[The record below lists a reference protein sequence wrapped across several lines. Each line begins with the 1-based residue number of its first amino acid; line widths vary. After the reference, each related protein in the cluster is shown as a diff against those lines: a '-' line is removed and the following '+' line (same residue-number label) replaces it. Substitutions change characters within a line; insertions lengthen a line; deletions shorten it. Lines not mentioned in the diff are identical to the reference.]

1 MDKEQMTY
9 AITLEWLYNVING
22 NHETAHQIIC
32 KMAGKSPDI
41 IHDIFACSSIIISNF
56 AGILKTQSKEND
68 VYINKFCQDMISEDT
83 PEEVFEQFMSEEN
96 YNDPDDFKRPPEY
109 TGVPYN
115 RDFTEED
122 LHRAIDKV
130 NRSLDKLG
138 RGVPRLQASPSGD
151 PSKSKQYVDNERQP
165 IKLKFVGVEFDYDKV
180 NLGEKKVNIALENGF
195 EIIKTIN
202 TESGLVIVMG
212 LYKNRGVK

>member
-1 MDKEQMTY
+1 MTY

-109 TGVPYN
+109 TGVPYD

-122 LHRAIDKV
+122 LRKAIDRVKT
-130 NRSLDKLG
+130 SLDKFG
-138 RGVPRLQASPSGD
+138 TSVPQQRVSPNDD
-151 PSKSKQYVDNERQP
+151 PPKSKQNLNDERIP
-165 IKLKFVGVEFDYDKV
+165 IKLKFIGVEFDYDKV
-180 NLGEKKVNIALENGF
+180 NLGEKKVNDALGKGF
-195 EIIKTIN
+195 EIVRTIS

-212 LYKNRGVK
+212 LYQNRGAK